1 MEYTNKDFDMAQVII
16 SLDIKDER
24 GNFIPYENLDA
35 QMLKR
40 VRHKLMLEAD
50 IIKNRICKLTG
61 EIID

>member
-1 MEYTNKDFDMAQVII
+1 MNTKNCFDMAQVII

>member
-1 MEYTNKDFDMAQVII
+1 MAQVII

-35 QMLKR
+35 AMLKR